1 MYGGVIAN
9 GNGVGS
15 KDPSNAYNT
24 MLRGLQHT
32 DSEGVAQ
39 FTTVFPGH
47 YTGRAVHIHV
57 IAHLNATVLSN
68 GKYSGGTNAHVGQ
81 LFFDQNLITEV
92 GAVSPYSTNTQSLTT
107 NAADSIFLQEAAS
120 SDPVVEYSLLGSS
133 VSDGIFGWVAFGINV
148 SKTVSVNAAAS
159 LAATVTVSNAGKQ
172 VTGTP

>member
-1 MYGGVIAN
+1 
-9 GNGVGS
+9 
-15 KDPSNAYNT
+15 
-24 MLRGLQHT
+24 
-32 DSEGVAQ
+32 
-39 FTTVFPGH
+39 
-47 YTGRAVHIHV
+47 
-57 IAHLNATVLSN
+57 LNASVLSN

-92 GAVSPYSTNTQSLTT
+92 GAVSPYTTNMQSLTT

-159 LAATVTVSNAGKQ
+159 LAATVTVSNDGKQ

>member
-15 KDPSNAYNT
+15 KNPSNAYNT

-47 YTGRAVHIHV
+47 YTGHAVHIHV
-57 IAHLNATVLSN
+57 IAHLNASVLSN
-68 GKYSGGTNAHVGQ
+68 GKHSGGTNVHVGQ
-81 LFFDQNLITEV
+81 LFFDRNLITEV
-92 GAVSPYSTNTQSLTT
+92 GAVSPYSTTTQSLTT
-107 NAADSIFLQEAAS
+107 NVADSIFLQEAAS
-120 SDPVVEYSLLGSS
+120 SDLVVEYSLLGSS

-159 LAATVTVSNAGKQ
+159 IAATVTVSMLGIK
-172 VTGTP
+172 